1 MHELKNGPQNQNLYM
16 TIVMYK
22 FWFKQTFSTGLYY
35 EFHNIITFHAWK
47 SWVRTICCSIQSLK
61 YTDNKFSYLFNSQ
74 LCKYRYILNY
84 KIISCKISV
93 CHSNVSFDFKFQI
106 TSIVLKR
113 TDFNIISRILLLW
126 NLAGWISIEELIPY
140 WKWSLE

>member
-1 MHELKNGPQNQNLYM
+1 MFHCWCMNSKMVLKIKICIWQLSCTNFDLN
-16 TIVMYK
+16 
-22 FWFKQTFSTGLYY
+22 KQTFSTGLYY

-84 KIISCKISV
+84 KYHVKYLFAIVTFLLISNFKS
-93 CHSNVSFDFKFQI
+93 HLSFWKEQI
-106 TSIVLKR
+106 LTS
-113 TDFNIISRILLLW
+113 SRGYYYFEI
-126 NLAGWISIEELIPY
+126 
-140 WKWSLE
+140 